1 METRK
6 IQRTGGSSFIVTL
19 PKKWIKKHGLK
30 EQDHVNLLFNQSGAI
45 TLQPHLP
52 QKKQDKICI
61 DNLTKDEIKRE
72 IIALYIMG
80 AEEIKVFGKE
90 MIKNGRP
97 AVRTALEILIGYEII
112 EETTSNILLKNIFNI
127 KKFSFKQNLEKMF
140 IMSQFMLRDSINSF
154 LDNKKVLARDVA
166 ARDIEIDKLYF
177 LILRQTQSL
186 LQNKISEQDLTL
198 SLVEVHFYKDIA
210 TQIERI
216 ADHAIKI
223 AQITLTSNISPS
235 VQFNK
240 LFQAITKEILV
251 LLQETASFIE
261 IVDKNKAHKIL
272 NKTFKLKKDLD
283 LLQEEIIKINFI
295 EGIIIVDSIDRIQGY
310 IMNIGEIFIDQ
321 AVLEN

>member
-1 METRK
+1 M
-6 IQRTGGSSFIVTL
+6 
-19 PKKWIKKHGLK
+19 
-30 EQDHVNLLFNQSGAI
+30 
-45 TLQPHLP
+45 
-52 QKKQDKICI
+52 
-61 DNLTKDEIKRE
+61 
-72 IIALYIMG
+72 
-80 AEEIKVFGKE
+80 
-90 MIKNGRP
+90 
-97 AVRTALEILIGYEII
+97 
-112 EETTSNILLKNIFNI
+112 
-127 KKFSFKQNLEKMF
+127 
-140 IMSQFMLRDSINSF
+140 
-154 LDNKKVLARDVA
+154 
-166 ARDIEIDKLYF
+166 
-177 LILRQTQSL
+177 